1 MDAGK
6 TGKLI
11 QTIRTELGMRQEDLA
26 AQLHVSRSTI
36 SKYERGRG
44 YFQFD
49 PEVMYPTD
57 DLFFSVICVIFRPHG
72 KIQP

>member
-1 MDAGK
+1 MRTNIIMDAGK

-57 DLFFSVICVIFRPHG
+57 D
-72 KIQP
+72 